1 MSFAN
6 APLQICYLRG
16 SNLNLSTLLASV
28 CSLPEMLLKF
38 LEYRNLLLQYAKA
51 SQTDLSQAIFAFIRS
66 RR

>member
-1 MSFAN
+1 
-6 APLQICYLRG
+6 
-16 SNLNLSTLLASV
+16 
-28 CSLPEMLLKF
+28 MLLKF